1 MLLARRPDEA
11 AAPADRVG
19 RERSDAHRDDGPL
32 RGREWPDRRQ
42 ELVGAAAIH
51 HPKHGVTALG
61 QAESPLA
68 SVLWFLVALDEPPPD
83 EPVDEPA
90 GGRWRAADR
99 LGELAD
105 SQRVPIGKDVQGS
118 QLRETE
124 PELPELPGEP
134 DHELAPEGA
143 AHRD

>member
-1 MLLARRPDEA
+1 MLLARRPDQT

-68 SVLWFLVALDEPPPD
+68 SVLGFLVALDEAPSGGGPGCPGG
-83 EPVDEPA
+83 PGRAPA
-90 GGRWRAADR
+90 GRPRR
-99 LGELAD
+99 
-105 SQRVPIGKDVQGS
+105 
-118 QLRETE
+118 
-124 PELPELPGEP
+124 
-134 DHELAPEGA
+134 GA
-143 AHRD
+143 GWWPTASG